1 MEMTYFKI
9 HRELV
14 QCLPYKHKDQIEN
27 IKNKMKHKNNDNSD
41 DYDDDESLSE
51 EYDYEQAKNE
61 ILKRLEF

>member
-14 QCLPYKHKDQIEN
+14 QCLPYKHKDQVEN
-27 IKNKMKHKNNDNSD
+27 IKNKMKHKYNDNSV

-51 EYDYEQAKNE
+51 EYDYE
-61 ILKRLEF
+61 